1 MSRTPK
7 LSGENLVKQ
16 PMRKLALVTLTL
28 LVAALVMGFVAWP
41 TSPMLL
47 AQGDQLQKSGVL
59 QHWQAGEIVVLV
71 RHAERCDQSNNPCL
85 GPADGITEVG
95 RDAARQ
101 VGQALDSLGLADT
114 DLLTSPATR
123 TVQTAHYLSAQVV
136 PQQEWL
142 AACGASMGAEVRAH
156 KTAQRNLVLVTHSGC
171 ISDFEAQNGFKNA
184 RKAEY
189 TSALFAAV
197 GPDRKLHILG
207 TVNDVDWPKV
217 LSNQVAK
224 Q

>member
-7 LSGENLVKQ
+7 SSGARSAQHPL
-16 PMRKLALVTLTL
+16 RKVALVTLAL

-41 TSPMLL
+41 VSPMLL
-47 AQGDQLQKSGVL
+47 AQGDQVQKAGMLQR
-59 QHWQAGEIVVLV
+59 WQAGEIVVLV
-71 RHAERCDQSNNPCL
+71 RHAERCDQSSNPCL

-95 RDAARQ
+95 RDAARY
-101 VGQALDSLGLADT
+101 VGQALDALGLAHT

-123 TVQTAHYLSAQVV
+123 TVQTAHYLSAQEI

-142 AACGASMGAEVRAH
+142 AACGETMGAEVLAH

-171 ISDFEAQNGFKNA
+171 ISDFEAQNGFKHA
-184 RKAEY
+184 SKAEY
-189 TSALFAAV
+189 TSALFAAA
-197 GPDRKLHILG
+197 GPDGKLHILG
-207 TVNDVDWPKV
+207 TVNDADWPDV
-217 LSNQVAK
+217 LNNQVAE

>member
-7 LSGENLVKQ
+7 LSGERSTQ
-16 PMRKLALVTLTL
+16 HPIRTLALVTLAL

-41 TSPMLL
+41 ASPMLL
-47 AQGDQLQKSGVL
+47 AQGDQLQKASIL
-59 QHWQAGEIVVLV
+59 QRWQAGEIVVLV

-95 RDAARQ
+95 RDAAQ
-101 VGQALDSLGLADT
+101 HVGQALDSLGLAHT

-142 AACGASMGAEVRAH
+142 VACGESMGAEVLAH

-171 ISDFEAQNGFKNA
+171 ISDFEAQNGFKHA

-189 TSALFAAV
+189 TSALFAAA
-197 GPDRKLHILG
+197 GSDGKLHILG
-207 TVNDVDWPKV
+207 TVNDSDWPNV
-217 LSNQVAK
+217 LNNHVAE

>member
-1 MSRTPK
+1 MSPTPK
-7 LSGENLVKQ
+7 LSGESLIKQ
-16 PMRKLALVTLTL
+16 PMRKVALVILTL

-41 TSPMLL
+41 ASPMLL
-47 AQGDQLQKSGVL
+47 AQGNQLQKASVL
-59 QHWQAGEIVVLV
+59 QRWQAGEIVVLV
-71 RHAERCDQSNNPCL
+71 RHAERCDQSSNPCL

-101 VGQALDSLGLADT
+101 VGQALDSLGLAHT

-123 TVQTAHYLSAQVV
+123 TVQTAHYLSAHVV

-142 AACGASMGAEVRAH
+142 AACGATMGAEVLAH

-197 GPDRKLHILG
+197 GPDGKLQILG
-207 TVNDVDWPKV
+207 TVNDSDWSSV
-217 LSNQVAK
+217 LNNQVAEK
-224 Q
+224 